1 MAGLLVPPASGK
13 YQIHVTSND
22 GVRLVAGGRVLLEDW
37 TDHGTKTDTVSVEWD
52 AGREQVITAEY
63 FYNGGAGV
71 MRLEWTRP
79 DGVREVV
86 PAGAWR
92 VRADGRERRAGLRA
106 DYFRGVDLGEPW
118 FSRDEAAIDQDFGS
132 TGPRRDVPAATASS
146 ALQVTLPP
154 GTWASSWID
163 PETGRTIHTPS
174 RQHAGGVATLTLPAW
189 KDDLAIDLRRVATP

>member
-1 MAGLLVPPASGK
+1 MNRS
-13 YQIHVTSND
+13 
-22 GVRLVAGGRVLLEDW
+22 
-37 TDHGTKTDTVSVEWD
+37 
-52 AGREQVITAEY
+52 ITAEY

-92 VRADGRERRAGLRA
+92 VRADGSERRAGLRA
-106 DYFRGVDLGEPW
+106 DYFRGVDLREPW
-118 FSRDEAAIDQDFGS
+118 FSRDEPAIDHDFGS

-154 GTWASSWID
+154 GTWAGSWID
-163 PETGRTIHTPS
+163 PETGRTIHTLI
-174 RQHAGGVATLTLPAW
+174 RQHAGGVAHADAAGVDGRSGHSICAASPLHDP
-189 KDDLAIDLRRVATP
+189 RRTARAHRGRSDPIACRSRRRI